1 MKGREAVMPI
11 RMETRDAVAWAT
23 IERPEVL
30 NAFDIAHL
38 EQLLSVFQRA
48 G

>member
-1 MKGREAVMPI
+1 MPI

-38 EQLLSVFQRA
+38 ERRLSIVRA
-48 G
+48 AGEDE